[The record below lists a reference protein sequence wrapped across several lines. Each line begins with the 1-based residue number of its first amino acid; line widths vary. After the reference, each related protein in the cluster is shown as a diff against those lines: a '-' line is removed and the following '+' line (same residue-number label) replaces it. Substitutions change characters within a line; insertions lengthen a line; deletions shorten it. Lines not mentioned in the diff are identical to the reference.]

1 MLFVPSFAMGRLNRA
16 ELAVNMPGGKGINIA
31 CTLQILGTSVVAMG
45 FIGGHDAHFIEE
57 TLRTLGLTTNFVY
70 IEEKT
75 RTNYTIVD
83 KRRGRLTQILEKG
96 PLIKAEEIAEFSGC
110 FNRILSQTNFVVIA
124 GSLPPGVKSS
134 LISELILAAKE
145 RGIKTA
151 VNVTED
157 LLLEV
162 INAKPFLVKPDLRE
176 ANKFLGERLS
186 SLNGRK
192 RAVTKLR
199 EWGIETVLLSFDI
212 LNQIV
217 ATQTGILEARIK
229 EARIVNRVGVQD
241 AMLAGFIHE
250 LEKGSGTSTA
260 IRVGTAA
267 GAATATTTKNWPE
280 SRAVVETYLEAVEI
294 KEV

>member
-1 MLFVPSFAMGRLNRA
+1 
-16 ELAVNMPGGKGINIA
+16 MPGGKGINVA
-31 CTLQILGTSVVAMG
+31 CTLQILGTGVVAMG

-96 PLIKAEEIAEFSGC
+96 PLIKADEIAEFSGC

-124 GSLPPGVKSS
+124 GSLPPGIKSS

-145 RGIKTA
+145 RGIRTA
-151 VNVTED
+151 INVTED

-162 INAKPFLVKPDLRE
+162 IDSKPFLVKPDLRD
-176 ANKFLGERLS
+176 ANRFLGEKLS

-192 RAVTKLR
+192 RAVAKLR
-199 EWGIETVLLSFDI
+199 EWGIEIALLSFDV
-212 LNQIV
+212 LSQIV
-217 ATQTGILEARIK
+217 ATQTEILEARIK
-229 EARIVNRVGVQD
+229 EAQIVNRVGAQD

-250 LEKGSGTSTA
+250 LEKGSGVSTA
-260 IRVGTAA
+260 IRMGAAA
-267 GAATATTTKNWPE
+267 GAATATTAKNWPE
-280 SRAVVETYLEAVEI
+280 SREAVEAYLEAVEI
-294 KEV
+294 REV

>member
-1 MLFVPSFAMGRLNRA
+1 M
-16 ELAVNMPGGKGINIA
+16 NMPGGKGINIA

-134 LISELILAAKE
+134 LISELILSAKE
-145 RGIKTA
+145 RGIRTA

-162 INAKPFLVKPDLRE
+162 INSKPFLVKPDLRE

-199 EWGIETVLLSFDI
+199 EWGIEIALLSFDI

-250 LEKGSGTSTA
+250 LEKGSGTFTA

-280 SRAVVETYLEAVEI
+280 SREAVEACLEAVEI